1 MTGRRARRI
10 RAALGSLA
18 FLVIA
23 PGVVAVLIP
32 WLLTGWEGRDDWP
45 WPVRLAGAAL
55 VCVGGAALLEAFAR
69 FVLEGIGTPAPVAP
83 TERLVVGGLY
93 RCVRNPMYLAVGAVI
108 VGQALLF
115 GRAVLVA
122 YAAVFAVLVVAF
134 VRGYEEPTLARR
146 YGAEYETY
154 RRAVPG
160 WWPRWT
166 PWRQDETDRRLPDS
180 ADMERRA

>member
-1 MTGRRARRI
+1 MTGRHARRI
-10 RAALGSLA
+10 RAALGSLV

-32 WLLTGWEGRDDWP
+32 WLVTGWDVRNDWP

-69 FVLEGIGTPAPVAP
+69 FVVEGVGTPAPVAP

-93 RCVRNPMYLAVGAVI
+93 RFVRNPMYLAVGAI
-108 VGQALLF
+108 ILGQALLF
-115 GRAVLVA
+115 GYVGLVA

-146 YGAEYETY
+146 HGAQYDAY

-160 WWPRWT
+160 WWPRRT
-166 PWRQDETDRRLPDS
+166 AWRPDGTHRGLPDS
-180 ADMERRA
+180 VDDERRA